1 MKSYSQN
8 IVIDLEFTQVD
19 QKYKRRTFRQE
30 IIQIGSVRV
39 SPSGEVL
46 DSFSSYVRPEYTSS
60 VSVKVRDL
68 TGIRFRDV
76 YDENSLSVVLGLF
89 REWVGDKG
97 RTRFVTWSENDLKQ
111 LRQET
116 SFKEIEF
123 PEAHKRWLDL
133 QKIYPRIMAVGN
145 GKRMSLHSAADW
157 YGIKLSEENLHGA
170 LYDARVTAELLR
182 NLLTKDY
189 LIQKNML
196 TEVMPGQGNSK
207 SASYSIG
214 DKFSSLLALKERLEN
229 EG

>member
-1 MKSYSQN
+1 M
-8 IVIDLEFTQVD
+8 
-19 QKYKRRTFRQE
+19 
-30 IIQIGSVRV
+30 
-39 SPSGEVL
+39 

-68 TGIRFRDV
+68 TGIRFLDV

-207 SASYSIG
+207 SVSYSIG

>member
-1 MKSYSQN
+1 MKSCSQN

-76 YDENSLSVVLGLF
+76 YDENPLSVVLGLF
-89 REWVGDKG
+89 REWVGEEG

-116 SFKEIEF
+116 TFKGIEF
-123 PEAHKRWLDL
+123 PEAHQRWLDL

-145 GKRMSLHSAADW
+145 GKKDVASFGSRLVWHKAVGRKPSW
-157 YGIKLSEENLHGA
+157 GA
-170 LYDARVTAELLR
+170 LRCACYRRAFAESF
-182 NLLTKDY
+182 D
-189 LIQKNML
+189 
-196 TEVMPGQGNSK
+196 
-207 SASYSIG
+207 
-214 DKFSSLLALKERLEN
+214 
-229 EG
+229 

>member
-46 DSFSSYVRPEYTSS
+46 DSFSSYVQPEYTSS

-76 YDENSLSVVLGLF
+76 YDENPLSVVLGLF

-97 RTRFVTWSENDLKQ
+97 RTRFATWSENDLKQ

-145 GKRMSLHSAADW
+145 GKMMSLHSAADW

>member
-46 DSFSSYVRPEYTSS
+46 DSFSFYARPEYTSS

-76 YDENSLSVVLGLF
+76 YDENPLSVVLGLF

-116 SFKEIEF
+116 LFKQIEF

-133 QKIYPRIMAVGN
+133 QKVYPRIMAVGN
-145 GKRMSLHSAADW
+145 GKMMSLHSAADW

-214 DKFSSLLALKERLEN
+214 DKFSSLLALKECLEN